1 MLSSLLEKII
11 AGKWIAGPSIN
22 DALKRAEHFNKLGM
36 HAIIN
41 YLGEELTSEKDV
53 DDAVDKYISLIM
65 EIKNN
70 GLDAS
75 ISVKITQLGLRLAKE
90 LAYKNYNKLAEFA
103 RRNKV
108 FLWLD
113 MEASDTVDETI
124 NAYKRQVDNG
134 NVGIAIQAYLR
145 RSANDIKELVKING
159 VVRLVKGAYS
169 EKREI
174 AFQRKEEINKNYERL
189 MLYLFKNARAFTL
202 ATHDSN
208 MIEKGLELNKKYKK
222 EVTYA
227 MLNGIRNDYAKSL
240 AEQGERVAIY
250 IPFGPKWIDYA
261 YRRMRE
267 RGHVSLIMRSLI
279 SNK

>member
-22 DALKRAEHFNKLGM
+22 DALKIADHFNKLGM

-53 DDAVDKYISLIM
+53 EDAVEKYVSLIR

-75 ISVKITQLGLRLAKE
+75 ISVKITQLGLRLGKE
-90 LAYKNYNKLAEFA
+90 LPYKNYNKLAESA
-103 RRNKV
+103 RKNKV

-124 NAYKRQVDNG
+124 NAYKRQVDKG

-159 VVRLVKGAYS
+159 IVRLVKGAYS
-169 EKREI
+169 VKREI

-208 MIEKGLELNKKYKK
+208 MIERGLELNKKYKK

-227 MLNGIRNDYAKSL
+227 MLNGIRNEYAKSL
-240 AEQGERVAIY
+240 AERGERIAIY

-279 SNK
+279 SSK

>member
-36 HAIIN
+36 YTIIN
-41 YLGEELTSEKDV
+41 YLGEELTSEKEV
-53 DDAVDKYISLIM
+53 EDAVEKYISLIN
-65 EIKNN
+65 EIKSN
-70 GLDAS
+70 GLNSS
-75 ISVKITQLGLRLAKE
+75 ISVKTTQLGLRIGKE
-90 LAYKNYNKLAEFA
+90 LAYKNYDKLAESA
-103 RRNKV
+103 RRSKV

-124 NAYKRQVDNG
+124 KAYERQVDKG

-145 RSANDIKELVKING
+145 RSAGDIRELVKING

-189 MLYLFKNARAFTL
+189 MLYLFKNAREFTL

-208 MIEKGLELNKKYKK
+208 MIEKGLELNKKYKR

-227 MLNGIRNDYAKSL
+227 MLNGIRNEYAKSL
-240 AEQGERVAIY
+240 AEHGERVAIY
-250 IPFGPKWIDYA
+250 IPFGYKWIDYA

-267 RGHVSLIMRSLI
+267 RRHVSLIMRSLI

>member
-1 MLSSLLEKII
+1 MWSEFLERAI
-11 AGKWIAGPSIN
+11 ASKWIAGPSIN
-22 DALKRAEHFNKLGM
+22 DALKRAEHFNKLSM

-53 DDAVDKYISLIM
+53 DDAVDKYVSLIR

>member
-22 DALKRAEHFNKLGM
+22 DALKIADHFNKLGM

-53 DDAVDKYISLIM
+53 DDAVEKYVSLIR

-75 ISVKITQLGLRLAKE
+75 ISVKITQLGLRLGKE
-90 LAYKNYNKLAEFA
+90 LPYKNYNKLAESA
-103 RRNKV
+103 RKNKV

-124 NAYKRQVDNG
+124 NAYKRQVDKG

-159 VVRLVKGAYS
+159 IVRLVKGAYS
-169 EKREI
+169 VKREI

-208 MIEKGLELNKKYKK
+208 MIERGLELNKKYKK

-227 MLNGIRNDYAKSL
+227 MLNGIRNEYAKSL
-240 AEQGERVAIY
+240 AERGERIAIY
-250 IPFGPKWIDYA
+250 IPFGPKWVDYA

-279 SNK
+279 SSK

>member
-1 MLSSLLEKII
+1 MWSEFLERAI
-11 AGKWIAGPSIN
+11 ASKWIAGPSIN
-22 DALKRAEHFNKLGM
+22 DALRRAEHFNKLGM

-41 YLGEELTSEKDV
+41 YLGEELTSEKEV
-53 DDAVDKYISLIM
+53 EDAVEKYASIIR

-70 GLDAS
+70 RLNAS
-75 ISVKITQLGLRLAKE
+75 ISVKITQLGLRIGKA
-90 LAYKNYNKLAEFA
+90 LAYKNYDKLAESA
-103 RRNKV
+103 RKNKV

-124 NAYKRQVDNG
+124 KAYERQVDKG

-145 RSANDIKELVKING
+145 RSANDIRELVETNG

-174 AFQRKEEINKNYERL
+174 VFQRKEEINKNYERL

-227 MLNGIRNDYAKSL
+227 MLNGIRNEYAKSL
-240 AEQGERVAIY
+240 AEHGERVAIY
-250 IPFGPKWIDYA
+250 IPFGHKWINYA

-267 RGHVSLIMRSLI
+267 RRHVSLIMRSLI

>member
-1 MLSSLLEKII
+1 MWSELFERAI
-11 AGKWIAGPSIN
+11 AGKWIAGPSIS
-22 DALKRAEHFNKLGM
+22 DALRRAEHLNKLGI

-41 YLGEELTSEKDV
+41 YLGEELTSEKEV
-53 DDAVDKYISLIM
+53 EDAVEKYVSIIRD
-65 EIKNN
+65 IKNN

-75 ISVKITQLGLRLAKE
+75 ISVKITQLGLRIRKE
-90 LAYKNYNKLAEFA
+90 LAYKNYDKLAEYA
-103 RRNKV
+103 HKNKV

-124 NAYKRQVDNG
+124 NAYKRHVAKG

-145 RSANDIKELVKING
+145 RSANDIKELAKRNG

-202 ATHDSN
+202 ATHDRN

-227 MLNGIRNDYAKSL
+227 MLNGIRNDYARYL

-250 IPFGPKWIDYA
+250 IPFGLKWIDYA

-279 SNK
+279 SGK

>member
-1 MLSSLLEKII
+1 MWSEFLERAI
-11 AGKWIAGPSIN
+11 ASKWIAGPSIN

-53 DDAVDKYISLIM
+53 DDAVDKYVSLIR

>member
-22 DALKRAEHFNKLGM
+22 DALKIADHFNKLGM

-53 DDAVDKYISLIM
+53 EDAVDKYVSLIR

-75 ISVKITQLGLRLAKE
+75 ISVKITQLGLRLGKE
-90 LAYKNYNKLAEFA
+90 LPYKNYNKLAESA
-103 RRNKV
+103 RKNKV

-124 NAYKRQVDNG
+124 NAYKRQVDKG

-159 VVRLVKGAYS
+159 IVRLVKGAYS
-169 EKREI
+169 VKREI

-208 MIEKGLELNKKYKK
+208 MIERGLELNKKYKK

-227 MLNGIRNDYAKSL
+227 MLNGIRNEYAKSL
-240 AEQGERVAIY
+240 AERGERIAIY
-250 IPFGPKWIDYA
+250 IPFGPKWVDYA

-279 SNK
+279 SSK

>member
-22 DALKRAEHFNKLGM
+22 DALKIADHFNKLGM

-53 DDAVDKYISLIM
+53 EDAVEKYVSLIR

-75 ISVKITQLGLRLAKE
+75 ISVKITQLGLRLGKE
-90 LAYKNYNKLAEFA
+90 LPYKNYNKLAESA
-103 RRNKV
+103 RKNKV

-124 NAYKRQVDNG
+124 NAYKRQVDKG

-159 VVRLVKGAYS
+159 IVRLVKGAYS
-169 EKREI
+169 VKREI

-208 MIEKGLELNKKYKK
+208 MIERGLELNKKYKK

-227 MLNGIRNDYAKSL
+227 MLNGIRNEYAKSL
-240 AEQGERVAIY
+240 AERGERIAIY
-250 IPFGPKWIDYA
+250 IPFGPKWVDYA

-279 SNK
+279 SSK